1 MDGGGTDDPLAR
13 FGARRR
19 ELRRARALSQFA
31 RSERAGLDHSYVS
44 DCERGRLSITPRNI
58 HTLAAAPGV
67 EPVALFRSPADTP
80 EDGEGDGAPRT
91 PRRPRPPDPT
101 AAAPPPPSPGRPP
114 KRPGRYGRAVIVG
127 VRPSVPR
134 ALLKASIAATWHR
147 RAHHRRPPL
156 PGQPHRAVGQRNAV
170 DLGPAETAWLPA
182 SLPGPAAP
190 VSRCRTPRVGDQRH
204 ADENWK
210 IIEALIRE
218 RRHYSQST
226 PETQAPGSKRT
237 PAS

>member
-147 RAHHRRPPL
+147 RVHHRLTAAAYRATSAALRHLAGGHRRPGHGLSGERPPPHHAFAHQQTTPL
-156 PGQPHRAVGQRNAV
+156 DFN
-170 DLGPAETAWLPA
+170 
-182 SLPGPAAP
+182 
-190 VSRCRTPRVGDQRH
+190 
-204 ADENWK
+204 
-210 IIEALIRE
+210 
-218 RRHYSQST
+218 
-226 PETQAPGSKRT
+226 
-237 PAS
+237 